1 MTSLIVT
8 GGRVHPRP
16 GQAEHAELAVQGR
29 VIAPSANRD
38 RGALRIRADG
48 ASVVPLL
55 VDTVF
60 ADPQPPVPDA
70 FDLVPGNPA
79 TFAVAKGHVDSSRIT
94 GVLVINPADLIAV
107 VIDGEVVARTGNP
120 SHPRDRTRAGDPR
133 LGAWSDIS
141 RRMTQHLTPDGR
153 YSETRHG
160 RPNAFTG
167 RFWLTGNRI
176 TYLDDSGFWAFGQ
189 FHRGVL
195 HHAGFV
201 LRPGAL
207 DSESDP
213 RWPRGHS

>member
-1 MTSLIVT
+1 MEVHLHP
-8 GGRVHPRP
+8 GRT
-16 GQAEHAELAVQGR
+16 EHADLTVRDR

-38 RGALRIRADG
+38 GEALRIRADG

-60 ADPQPPVPDA
+60 ADPEPPAPDA

-79 TFAVAKGHVDSSRIT
+79 TFAVAKGHVDASRIT
-94 GVLVINPADLIAV
+94 RMLVINPADLIAV

-120 SHPRDRTRAGDPR
+120 SQPWERPRAGDPR
-133 LGAWSDIS
+133 LGAWSDVS
-141 RRMTQHLTPDGR
+141 RRMTQYLTPDGR

-160 RPNAFTG
+160 RQNAFTG
-167 RFWLTGNRI
+167 RYWLTGDRI

-189 FHRGVL
+189 FHRSVL
-195 HHAGFV
+195 HHAGFI

-207 DSESDP
+207 DSGPDS
-213 RWPRGHS
+213 R